1 MKKKDMIIETA
12 IRLFN
17 EKGYSN
23 VSLREIAAAA
33 GTTIGNMTYH
43 FPQKV
48 DLLIGIVENL
58 HTEFLINDPSSMHR
72 AELLSQLLN
81 SFLVAERNQKEN
93 PFYYENMLLLTLD
106 SSEIEQRNKNFQ
118 KKLFDYYTQIL
129 YTLKEDGV
137 LKSDLKEEEL
147 QSLAYA
153 VITMTTAWMQR
164 ISPYKNEELP
174 SFPLAS
180 VLKNLVYPLLNDA
193 YQREFELLCGEKN
206 I

>member
-1 MKKKDMIIETA
+1 MTKKDIIVETA
-12 IRLFN
+12 INLFN

-58 HTEFLINDPSSMHR
+58 HTEFLTNAPSDMHR
-72 AELLSQLLN
+72 AELLSHLLN
-81 SFLVAERNQKEN
+81 SFLIAEKNQKEN

-106 SSEIEQRNKNFQ
+106 SREIEQRNKQFQ
-118 KKLFDYYTQIL
+118 KKIFDYYTQIL
-129 YTLKEDGV
+129 
-137 LKSDLKEEEL
+137 SALKEEGVIKADIKEESL

-153 VITMTTAWMQR
+153 IITMITAWRQR

-174 SFPLAS
+174 AFQLSL
-180 VLKNLVYPLLNDA
+180 VLKNLLYPLLADT
-193 YQREFELLCGEKN
+193 YKKEFEMQCREKN

>member
-1 MKKKDMIIETA
+1 MTKKDIIVETA
-12 IRLFN
+12 INLFN

-58 HTEFLINDPSSMHR
+58 HTEFLTNAPSDMHR
-72 AELLSQLLN
+72 AELLSHLLN
-81 SFLVAERNQKEN
+81 SFLIAEKNQKEN

-106 SSEIEQRNKNFQ
+106 SREIEQRNKQFQ
-118 KKLFDYYTQIL
+118 KKIFDYYTQIL
-129 YTLKEDGV
+129 
-137 LKSDLKEEEL
+137 SALKEEGVIKADIKEESL
-147 QSLAYA
+147 QSLTYA
-153 VITMTTAWMQR
+153 IITMITAWRQR

-174 SFPLAS
+174 AFQLSL
-180 VLKNLVYPLLNDA
+180 VLKNLLYPLLADT
-193 YQREFELLCGEKN
+193 YKKEFEMQCREKN

>member
-1 MKKKDMIIETA
+1 MTKKDIIVETA
-12 IRLFN
+12 INLFN

-58 HTEFLINDPSSMHR
+58 HTEFLTNAPSDMHR
-72 AELLSQLLN
+72 AELLSHLLN
-81 SFLVAERNQKEN
+81 SFLVAEKNQKEN

-106 SSEIEQRNKNFQ
+106 SREIEQRNKQFQ
-118 KKLFDYYTQIL
+118 KKIFDYYTQIL
-129 YTLKEDGV
+129 
-137 LKSDLKEEEL
+137 SALKEEGVIKADIKEESL

-153 VITMTTAWMQR
+153 IITMITAWRQR

-174 SFPLAS
+174 AFQLSL
-180 VLKNLVYPLLNDA
+180 VLKNLLYPLLADT
-193 YQREFELLCGEKN
+193 YKKEFEMQCREKN